1 MKDRLEDFV
10 VKNREEFDV
19 REPDPSLWLKI
30 NPENSRGK
38 NIKRLNWFRYA
49 AAVAVIFA
57 SFSAGI
63 YFLSGMGSG
72 PEDLYGD
79 LYKEILETEAY
90 YSSMISQKYNELQ
103 PYITSSPELKEELD
117 YDLNEL
123 DEIYFEL
130 KEDLK
135 DNVGNPEVI
144 DAMIQQYRM
153 KVEILE
159 QLLNQIKEKKNNNYE
174 EEKKISL

>member
-1 MKDRLEDFV
+1 MKDRLEEFV
-10 VKNREEFDV
+10 LQNREEFNV

-30 NPENSRGK
+30 NPENTKEKK
-38 NIKRLNWFRYA
+38 NKRLVWLRYA

-63 YFLSGMGSG
+63 YYLSGTGS
-72 PEDLYGD
+72 DSDKLYGD
-79 LYKEILETEAY
+79 IYEEILETEAY
-90 YSSMISQKYNELQ
+90 YSSMVTQKYTELE
-103 PYITSSPELKEELD
+103 PYFTSSPGLKNELD

-123 DEIYFEL
+123 DEIYLEL

-144 DAMIQQYRM
+144 DAMIRQYRM

-159 QLLNQIKEKKNNNYE
+159 QLLNQLKEKKNNYE
-174 EEKKISL
+174 EEKNISL

>member
-10 VKNREEFDV
+10 LKNREQFDV

-30 NPENSRGK
+30 NPENKGGHKK
-38 NIKRLNWFRYA
+38 NRIMWFRYA
-49 AAVAVIFA
+49 AAVAFIFA

-63 YFLSGMGSG
+63 YFLSGSGS
-72 PEDLYGD
+72 EAEKLYGD
-79 LYKEILETEAY
+79 LYEEIRETEAY
-90 YSSMISQKYNELQ
+90 YSTMVNQKYNELQ
-103 PYITSSPELKEELD
+103 PYITSSPNLKNELD
-117 YDLNEL
+117 FDLNEL
-123 DEIYFEL
+123 DEIYLEL

-135 DNVGNPEVI
+135 ENAGNPEVI
-144 DAMIQQYRM
+144 DAMIRQYRM

-159 QLLNQIKEKKNNNYE
+159 QLLDQLKEKKTNNYE